1 MAHKVLVTGGCG
13 FLGTHV
19 CELFRAQGWD
29 VVAYDNLTKHELART
44 GYRVE
49 AARAHTLDF
58 LRLIGAQVVRENI
71 RDAEALLDHSAG
83 ASLIVHTAAQPAMT
97 ISWENPRLDFETN
110 ALGTLN
116 VLEAAR
122 AHGVPVACCS
132 TIHVY
137 GCGINDTLG
146 ETETRYIR
154 EPEAI
159 GEDHPLLTGSLTP
172 LHASKRTLEI
182 YCRTYAD
189 MYGVKA
195 AAFRYTGIYGPR
207 QFGGEDHGWVANFAI
222 RLLAGQP
229 IRIFGTGKQV
239 RDILY
244 ATDAAQAF
252 LDYARA
258 PVPGAY
264 TIGGGPQSAIS
275 LLECARLLESLSGR
289 KAELSFEPERFGDL
303 RYFVS
308 DTTSARRAF
317 GFEARVRPRQG
328 LAELLRWVESVRDIF
343 GSGPAAVSA

>member
-1 MAHKVLVTGGCG
+1 MARTVFVTGGCG
-13 FLGTHV
+13 FLGTQA
-19 CELFRAQGWD
+19 CESFRAQGWE

-49 AARAHTLDF
+49 AARAHTLEF
-58 LRLIGAQVVRENI
+58 LRRIGVKVVREDI
-71 RDAEALLDHSAG
+71 RDAEALLDHSAR

-97 ISWENPRLDFETN
+97 ISWEAPRLDFETN
-110 ALGTLN
+110 ALGTFN

-122 AHGVPVACCS
+122 LHGIPVVSCS

-137 GCGINDTLG
+137 GSGINDTLR
-146 ETETRYIR
+146 ESETRYVR
-154 EPEAI
+154 EPVAI
-159 GEDHPLLTGSLTP
+159 GEEHPVLTGRLTP

-182 YCRTYAD
+182 YSRTYAE

-222 RLLAGQP
+222 RLLNGEP

-239 RDILY
+239 RDILF
-244 ATDAAQAF
+244 ASDAAQAF

-258 PVPGAY
+258 PTAGAY
-264 TIGGGPQSAIS
+264 TIGGGPSCALS
-275 LLECARLLESLSGR
+275 LVECVRLLEELSAR

-308 DTTSARRAF
+308 DTSAARRDF
-317 GFEARVRPRQG
+317 GFDARVGPREG
-328 LAELLRWVESVRDIF
+328 LSAMLAWVESVDTIF
-343 GSGPAAVSA
+343 DRHSKVMTK